1 MVVTTRS
8 AMHSR
13 KPEDKNLWVSK
24 KGFYMLWFEYLT
36 HSPSYELA
44 RQFRAGTLSAD
55 DKQTLPADFDRV
67 LAVYDDFGD
76 VQRQQFLPWWSKTGM
91 QICAFQS
98 SKPRVKI
105 VAALPRNKP
114 NLDNIKADV
123 GKYIT
128 KNWQE
133 EGHQNTYLVAIPVGM
148 TKAGISKQ
156 IGKFLDKIP
165 KERKKI
171 EPQPPKYA
179 LQGKRQNSD
188 MLFRYMHVLR
198 GRAAYPKMTLWRV
211 GARTRV
217 SDTYSRELEYTAKV
231 VRNEGSYDR
240 SMLAIITSRAILR
253 GKLIAENAARGEFPS
268 YAACPH
274 AVEPDLRKLLEQ
286 FNSRQRWI
294 KAQAKSG

>member
-1 MVVTTRS
+1 
-8 AMHSR
+8 
-13 KPEDKNLWVSK
+13 
-24 KGFYMLWFEYLT
+24 MLWFEYLT

-55 DKQTLPADFDRV
+55 DKQILPADFDRV

-76 VQRQQFLPWWSKTGM
+76 VQRQQFLPWWSETGM

-98 SKPRVKI
+98 SKPRVAK
-105 VAALPRNKP
+105 VAVLPRNKP
-114 NLDNIKADV
+114 NLDTIKADV
-123 GKYIT
+123 EKYIT
-128 KNWQE
+128 ENWQE

-156 IGKFLDKIP
+156 IAKFLDKIP

-171 EPQPPKYA
+171 KPRPPKYA
-179 LQGKRQNSD
+179 LKGKRQNSD

-198 GRAAYPKMTLWRV
+198 GRAIYPKMTLWRV

-217 SDTYSRELEYTAKV
+217 SDTYSRELDYTAKV
-231 VRNEGSYDR
+231 LRSEDSYDR
-240 SMLAIITSRAILR
+240 SMLAIITSRALLR

-268 YAACPH
+268 YAACPN
-274 AVEPDLRKLLEQ
+274 AVEPDLNKLFKQ
-286 FNSRQRWI
+286 FASRQKWI
-294 KAQAKSG
+294 KAQAKGS